1 MESGSIAEPR
11 VEPRAER
18 AARAAG
24 RHARRRN
31 ALIGL
36 GAYLVAT
43 VLLFAFTGVLVA
55 RESIFLWLLV
65 GLLAVSFADVRGF
78 ARGVIFDWLPFYL
91 ILVAYDLLRGYV
103 GANPLFPPYF
113 LPQID
118 ADRLLFG
125 GSVPTVWLQERL
137 YQVGALPWY
146 DVVSWAIYMT
156 HYFAVFVAAAYLWRV
171 SRLRFLEFRAM
182 VITLSIAAFATY
194 ALVPAAPPW
203 MANDQ
208 HLIGEVARI
217 PGSVWAELGIAPA
230 ASIWD
235 KGTSLY
241 NPVAALP
248 SLHAACPMLL
258 LCFFWR
264 SGVVVRGLAA
274 AYVLAMGWTLVYG
287 GEHYVFDVLLGWA
300 YAVAVYLSVRWIRRR
315 IGERRAKARV
325 ASGAEPA
332 AARGSP
338 AAT

>member
-1 MESGSIAEPR
+1 MP
-11 VEPRAER
+11 
-18 AARAAG
+18 
-24 RHARRRN
+24 RRRT

-65 GLLAVSFADVRGF
+65 GLLAVSLADVRGF

-125 GSVPTVWLQERL
+125 GTVPTVWLQERL
-137 YQVGALPWY
+137 YRVGELPWY
-146 DVVSWAIYMT
+146 DVASWAVYMT
-156 HYFAVFVAAAYLWRV
+156 HYFAVFAVAACLWRV

-182 VITLSIAAFATY
+182 VITLSVAAFATY

-203 MANDQ
+203 MANDH

-217 PGSVWAELGIAPA
+217 PGSVWTELGIAPA

-248 SLHAACPMLL
+248 SLHAAFPMLL

-264 SGVVVRGLAA
+264 GGAVVRGLAA
-274 AYVLAMGWTLVYG
+274 AYVLAMAWTLVYG
-287 GEHYVFDVLLGWA
+287 GEHYA
-300 YAVAVYLSVRWIRRR
+300 YQ
-315 IGERRAKARV
+315 
-325 ASGAEPA
+325 
-332 AARGSP
+332 
-338 AAT
+338 